1 MPYSEKEYQVSNI
14 NYLNKDFS
22 SLKSSLI
29 EYAKTY
35 FPNSYRDFNE
45 TSPGMMLIEM
55 SAYVGDVLSFY
66 IDNQYKEMLL
76 PLAEERRNVIN
87 LANMLGYK
95 VKPISPSYVDLDI
108 SQTVDAD
115 NTNVDNIVPEAVD
128 FQVFDKGLK
137 VSSTTDSTIIFET
150 LDIVDF
156 TMSSSG
162 DAVPVVSDTDEN
174 GLATEFT
181 LTRKV
186 KAVSGET
193 KTKTFSIGSPEKF
206 KRITFPE
213 TNIIEILSVKD
224 SNNNK
229 WYEVEYL
236 AQDKVP
242 AEEHY
247 IGDRTNAYYDITNVN
262 VETIPVPYTLE
273 FIKVPKRFIT
283 EINEDN
289 TTSLVFG
296 NGLLHQAA
304 SGSLSD
310 GFFQT
315 EQVGIIIPGETET
328 ITSDIS
334 PILGTA
340 MSSLGESP
348 SNTTL
353 TVEYRIGGGIGTNIP
368 AGDLTT
374 LSSISRLANGN
385 SVTPTIT
392 NLEPARG
399 GADAQSVE
407 EIKRKTQAHFITQ
420 KRCVTKEDYE
430 ARVLAMPAKFGNIAK
445 VSVNRA
451 SAEQLFATI
460 ADVTEGVET
469 QNLYQ
474 CDSSAGANSVGDTAW
489 FGSLSLC
496 QAGCYNDDGP
506 GSCTITDQ
514 AFVDFAEFQQ
524 LYGGGMDV
532 NQPTTAAIEIHLL
545 SYDNNKNLVVP
556 PDLLQNNLRNY
567 LSEFRMIS
575 DEFAI
580 YSGKVVNFGV
590 AFDVTAHKYA
600 NKQDVKLRCINTIIN
615 YFNIDKMRFRQ
626 PIYTSELIYQLMG
639 IEGVRGVN
647 HVELTQGTP
656 QWTGASITFPPLYRY
671 TIGADGTVSQPY
683 GDNGYGYQY
692 DFHKFYD
699 GTYSSDGTILPSVE
713 PTVFELKNP
722 NENVKGVI
730 S

>member
-1 MPYSEKEYQVSNI
+1 MPYSNKEYKISNV

-22 SLKSSLI
+22 SLKSALV

-35 FPNSYRDFNE
+35 FPNTYRDFNE

-76 PLAEERRNVIN
+76 PLAEERRNVVN

-95 VKPISPSYVDLDI
+95 VKPISPSYADLNI
-108 SQTVDAD
+108 SQTVTA
-115 NTNVDNIVPEAVD
+115 NTDDIDNIIPTYAD
-128 FQVFDKGLK
+128 AQIIDKGLK
-137 VSSTTDSTIIFET
+137 VTSTADSTIVFET

-156 TMSSSG
+156 TVSASIS
-162 DAVPVVSDTDEN
+162 PVVSDTDGN

-181 LTRKV
+181 LTRQV

-206 KRITFPE
+206 KRITLPE
-213 TNIIEILSVKD
+213 TNVVEILSVKD

-247 IGDRTNAYYDITNVN
+247 HYAERDDAYSSIDNSSQGSLVS
-262 VETIPVPYTLE
+262 VPYTLE
-273 FIKVPKRFIT
+273 FIKSSKRFIT

-296 NGLLHQAA
+296 NGLLHQSAT
-304 SGSLSD
+304 GSLSD

-315 EQVGIIIPGETET
+315 EQVGITIPGETEN

-334 PILGTA
+334 PVLGTA
-340 MSSLGESP
+340 MASLGESP

-353 TVEYRIGGGIGTNIP
+353 TVEYRIGGGIPSNVP

-374 LSSISRLANGN
+374 LSSISRLINGN
-385 SVTPTIT
+385 GVDPTIT

-399 GADAQSVE
+399 GADEQSIE

-430 ARVLAMPAKFGNIAK
+430 ARILAMPAKFGNIAK

-451 SAEQLFATI
+451 TSPVATTTQQQELFNLFDSN
-460 ADVTEGVET
+460 ADT
-469 QNLYQ
+469 NL
-474 CDSSAGANSVGDTAW
+474 N
-489 FGSLSLC
+489 FE
-496 QAGCYNDDGP
+496 
-506 GSCTITDQ
+506 
-514 AFVDFAEFQQ
+514 EFQSY
-524 LYGGGMDV
+524 LTNAAYT
-532 NQPTTAAIEIHLL
+532 PTIPSVEIHIL
-545 SYDNNKNLVVP
+545 SYDNNKNLVNP
-556 PDLLQNNLRNY
+556 PDLLMTNLRNY
-567 LSEFRMIS
+567 LNEFRMIS

-580 YSGKVVNFGV
+580 YAGKVVNFGV
-590 AFDVTAHKYA
+590 FFEVVSHKYA
-600 NKQDVKLRCINTIIN
+600 NKHDVKLRCINTIID
-615 YFNIDKMRFRQ
+615 YFDTDKMKFRQ
-626 PIYTSELIYQLMG
+626 PIFTSELIYELMG
-639 IEGVRGVN
+639 LDGVRGVN
-647 HVELTQGTP
+647 HVELTQGTAEFNNVNTFVP
-656 QWTGASITFPPLYRY
+656 ELYDISIDGGLEVTGNNSNYGYFYDFGQFY
-671 TIGADGTVSQPY
+671 GVDTIGG
-683 GDNGYGYQY
+683 NGV
-692 DFHKFYD
+692 
-699 GTYSSDGTILPSVE
+699 IIPSVE
-713 PTVFELKNP
+713 PSVFELKNP
-722 NENVKGVI
+722 NENVKGVVL
-730 S
+730 

>member
-1 MPYSEKEYQVSNI
+1 MPYSNKEYKISNV

-22 SLKSSLI
+22 SLKSALV

-35 FPNSYRDFNE
+35 FPNTYRDFNE

-76 PLAEERRNVIN
+76 PLAEERRNVVN

-95 VKPISPSYVDLDI
+95 VKPISPSYADLNI
-108 SQTVDAD
+108 SQTVTA
-115 NTNVDNIVPEAVD
+115 NTDDIDNIIPTYAD
-128 FQVFDKGLK
+128 AQIIDKGLK
-137 VSSTTDSTIIFET
+137 VTSTADSTIVFET

-156 TMSSSG
+156 TVSSSIS
-162 DAVPVVSDTDEN
+162 PVVSDTDGN

-181 LTRKV
+181 LTRQV

-206 KRITFPE
+206 KRITLPE
-213 TNIIEILSVKD
+213 TNVVEILSVKD

-247 IGDRTNAYYDITNVN
+247 HYAERDDAYSSIDNSSQGSLVS
-262 VETIPVPYTLE
+262 VPYTLE
-273 FIKVPKRFIT
+273 FIKSSKRFIT

-296 NGLLHQAA
+296 NGLLHQSAT
-304 SGSLSD
+304 GSLSD

-315 EQVGIIIPGETET
+315 EQVGITIPGETEN

-334 PILGTA
+334 PVLGTA
-340 MSSLGESP
+340 MASLGESP

-353 TVEYRIGGGIGTNIP
+353 TVEYRIGGGIPSNVP

-374 LSSISRLANGN
+374 LSSISRLINGN
-385 SVTPTIT
+385 GVDPTIT

-399 GADAQSVE
+399 GADEQSIE

-451 SAEQLFATI
+451 TSPVATTTQQQELFNLFDNN
-460 ADVTEGVET
+460 ADT
-469 QNLYQ
+469 NL
-474 CDSSAGANSVGDTAW
+474 N
-489 FGSLSLC
+489 FE
-496 QAGCYNDDGP
+496 
-506 GSCTITDQ
+506 
-514 AFVDFAEFQQ
+514 EFQSY
-524 LYGGGMDV
+524 LANAAYT
-532 NQPTTAAIEIHLL
+532 PTIPSVEIHIL
-545 SYDNNKNLVVP
+545 SYDNNKNLVNP
-556 PDLLQNNLRNY
+556 PDLLMTNLRNY
-567 LSEFRMIS
+567 LNEFRMIS

-580 YSGKVVNFGV
+580 YAGKVVNFGV
-590 AFDVTAHKYA
+590 FFEVVSHKYA
-600 NKQDVKLRCINTIIN
+600 NKHDVKLRCINTIID
-615 YFNIDKMRFRQ
+615 YFDIDKMKFRQ
-626 PIYTSELIYQLMG
+626 PIFTSELIYELMG
-639 IEGVRGVN
+639 LDGVRGVN
-647 HVELTQGTP
+647 HVELTQGTAEFNNVNTFVP
-656 QWTGASITFPPLYRY
+656 ELYDISIDGGLEVTGNNSNYGYFYDFGQFY
-671 TIGADGTVSQPY
+671 GVDTIGG
-683 GDNGYGYQY
+683 NGV
-692 DFHKFYD
+692 
-699 GTYSSDGTILPSVE
+699 IIPSVE
-713 PTVFELKNP
+713 PSVFELKNP
-722 NENVKGVI
+722 NENVKGVVL
-730 S
+730 

>member
-35 FPNSYRDFNE
+35 FPNTYRDFNE
-45 TSPGMMLIEM
+45 TSPGMMLLEM

-108 SQTVDAD
+108 SQTVGIVSAD
-115 NTNVDNIVPEAVD
+115 VDNIVPD
-128 FQVFDKGLK
+128 SSGYQVLDKGLK

-156 TMSSSG
+156 TISG
-162 DAVPVVSDTDEN
+162 SYEVSDTDAN
-174 GLATEFT
+174 GLAAEFT

-186 KAVSGET
+186 RAVSGET

-206 KRITFPE
+206 KRITLPE
-213 TNIIEILSVKD
+213 TNVIEILSVKD

-247 IGDRTNAYYDITNVN
+247 YGNRLDDATGVISSAYYNIDGTV
-262 VETIPVPYTLE
+262 VETVPIPYTLE
-273 FIKVPKRFIT
+273 YIKVPKRFIT
-283 EINEDN
+283 EINDDN

-315 EQVGIIIPGETET
+315 EQVGITIPGETET

-334 PILGTA
+334 PILGTV

-353 TVEYRIGGGIGTNIP
+353 TIEYRVGGGI
-368 AGDLTT
+368 
-374 LSSISRLANGN
+374 
-385 SVTPTIT
+385 V
-392 NLEPARG
+392 
-399 GADAQSVE
+399 
-407 EIKRKTQAHFITQ
+407 
-420 KRCVTKEDYE
+420 
-430 ARVLAMPAKFGNIAK
+430 
-445 VSVNRA
+445 
-451 SAEQLFATI
+451 
-460 ADVTEGVET
+460 
-469 QNLYQ
+469 
-474 CDSSAGANSVGDTAW
+474 
-489 FGSLSLC
+489 
-496 QAGCYNDDGP
+496 
-506 GSCTITDQ
+506 
-514 AFVDFAEFQQ
+514 
-524 LYGGGMDV
+524 
-532 NQPTTAAIEIHLL
+532 
-545 SYDNNKNLVVP
+545 
-556 PDLLQNNLRNY
+556 
-567 LSEFRMIS
+567 
-575 DEFAI
+575 
-580 YSGKVVNFGV
+580 
-590 AFDVTAHKYA
+590 
-600 NKQDVKLRCINTIIN
+600 
-615 YFNIDKMRFRQ
+615 
-626 PIYTSELIYQLMG
+626 
-639 IEGVRGVN
+639 
-647 HVELTQGTP
+647 
-656 QWTGASITFPPLYRY
+656 
-671 TIGADGTVSQPY
+671 
-683 GDNGYGYQY
+683 
-692 DFHKFYD
+692 
-699 GTYSSDGTILPSVE
+699 
-713 PTVFELKNP
+713 
-722 NENVKGVI
+722 
-730 S
+730 